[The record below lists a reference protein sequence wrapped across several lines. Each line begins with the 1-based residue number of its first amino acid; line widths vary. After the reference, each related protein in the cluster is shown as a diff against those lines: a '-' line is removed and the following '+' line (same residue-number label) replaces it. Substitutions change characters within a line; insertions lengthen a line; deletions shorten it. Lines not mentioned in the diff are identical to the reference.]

1 LLLLWFF
8 IYFFFFVLH
17 GKVGDQSG
25 LANKMNLKKKK
36 LAQQKIVFSL
46 IAEIIKSKFNV

>member
-1 LLLLWFF
+1 MEKSA
-8 IYFFFFVLH
+8 I
-17 GKVGDQSG
+17 KVDCG

-36 LAQQKIVFSL
+36 LVPQKIVFSL